1 MLQTPVKAIA
11 GDSGSGKTL
20 VGFVCQQSIQSNT
33 VNADKGEQV
42 CSEPAQ
48 SEGRKMMP
56 DSEVVVGNNPVQK

>member
-48 SEGRKMMP
+48 SEGRKELFEGERVIGS
-56 DSEVVVGNNPVQK
+56 DTLQ